1 MQDYEISGNV
11 AESVSAL
18 ITLFVG
24 LGVVV
29 LVIILVSVI
38 GAKTYSITQADIK
51 AMDGNSQVINGI
63 EVDLNSAISNSFG
76 ALSDTAGFVPLV
88 ALAVV
93 MFLVLGLV
101 LGSLGGRTSYGGMM

>member
-1 MQDYEISGNV
+1 MQDYEIEGAV
-11 AESVSAL
+11 GESINAL

-38 GAKTYSITQADIK
+38 GAKTYSITQADIT
-51 AMDGNSQVINGI
+51 AITEAGI
-63 EVDLNSAISNSFG
+63 KSDVNSAIVNSFG
-76 ALSDTAGFVPLV
+76 ALGDTAGFIPLV

-101 LGSLGGRTSYGGMM
+101 LGSLGNRGVGYGGMM